1 MTPPPTAR
9 TSGPHRQAEDALRES
24 EARFR
29 SLSAASPIGVF
40 QSDNEGQITYA
51 NPRALQIFSLSEPD
65 ALGHGWLG
73 RIHGD
78 DVDAV
83 VAGWGAALRAGEEY
97 AHEYRLV
104 APDGTIRWVH
114 CTSAPLRIDG
124 VSAGAV
130 GTVEDVTV
138 RKELEAQLRQ
148 AQKMEAVGQLAG
160 GVAHDFNNLLTVI
173 IANAGLALETIAAGH
188 SPEDELQEILRA
200 SERAA
205 SLTRQLLA
213 FSRKQVLQPCLLD
226 LDQVIIGIA
235 PMLERLIGEDIEVV
249 TSIAPDLG
257 IMRADPGQLEQVLV
271 NLAVNARDAM
281 PDGGVLSLRAENL
294 DVRPGER
301 SAPDRVPVGRYV
313 LLTVADTGC
322 GMSPEVR
329 DRVFEPFFTTKALG
343 KGTGLGLSTVYGI
356 VEQSGGMIWVDTT
369 PGHGSAFSMCFP
381 MVAECQAAAVNEDAA
396 GATPRGAE
404 TVLVV
409 EDETGVRLLARK
421 ILERQGYVVIDAANG
436 NEALALAASHRGPI
450 ELLITDMVM
459 PDLNGRDLSKRLLA
473 IYPALRVIYM
483 SGYTDDE
490 IIRRGLEANN
500 RFVEKPFTVETL
512 ACAVRSAL
520 DDQSMPE
527 RRSAR

>member
-1 MTPPPTAR
+1 MIAR
-9 TSGPHRQAEDALRES
+9 APGSPRPAEDALRES

-40 QSDNEGQITYA
+40 QSDNEGRITYA
-51 NPRALQIFSLSEPD
+51 NARALQIFGLSESE
-65 ALGHGWLG
+65 ALGLGWLG
-73 RIHGD
+73 RIHRD
-78 DVDAV
+78 DADAV
-83 VAGWGAALRAGEEY
+83 VTGWGAALRAGEEY

-114 CTSAPLRIDG
+114 CTAAPLRIDG
-124 VSAGAV
+124 VAAGTV
-130 GTVEDVTV
+130 GTVENVTV

-173 IANAGLALETIAAGH
+173 IANAGLALETVAAGH
-188 SPEDELQEILRA
+188 SPEDELTEIMRA

-226 LDQVIIGIA
+226 LDQVITGIA

-249 TSIAPDLG
+249 TGLARDLG
-257 IMRADPGQLEQVLV
+257 MVRADPGQLEQVLV

-281 PDGGVLSLRAENL
+281 PDGGVLTLRAENL
-294 DVRPGER
+294 EVRAGER

-356 VEQSGGMIWVDTT
+356 VEQSGGMIWVDTA
-369 PGHGSAFSMCFP
+369 PGRGTAFSMCFP
-381 MVAECQAAAVNEDAA
+381 LAAESPSHSP
-396 GATPRGAE
+396 GATAADTAPRGAE
-404 TVLVV
+404 TVLVA
-409 EDETGVRLLARK
+409 EDEDGVRVLARK
-421 ILERQGYVVIDAANG
+421 ILERQGYLVIDAASG
-436 NEALALAASHRGPI
+436 ADALALAAGHDGPI
-450 ELLITDMVM
+450 DLLITDMVM
-459 PDLNGRDLSKRLLA
+459 PDLNGRDLSQRLLA
-473 IYPALRVIYM
+473 SHPTLRVIYM
-483 SGYTDDE
+483 SGYTEDE
-490 IIRRGLEANN
+490 MIRRGLEANS

-512 ACAVRSAL
+512 AHAVRSAL
-520 DDQSMPE
+520 D
-527 RRSAR
+527 R

>member
-1 MTPPPTAR
+1 MTTRVGA
-9 TSGPHRQAEDALRES
+9 SQRQAEGALRES

-40 QSDNEGQITYA
+40 QSDNEGRITYA
-51 NPRALQIFSLSEPD
+51 NPRALQIFSLTED
-65 ALGHGWLG
+65 NALGLGWLG
-73 RIHGD
+73 RIHPD

-83 VAGWGAALRAGEEY
+83 IEGWGAALRAGVEY
-97 AHEYRLV
+97 AHEYRV
-104 APDGTIRWVH
+104 MSPDGAIRWVH

-124 VSAGAV
+124 VAAGTV

-173 IANAGLALETIAAGH
+173 IANAGLALETVAAGH
-188 SPEDELQEILRA
+188 SPDDERQEIMRA

-205 SLTRQLLA
+205 ALTRQLLA

-226 LDQVIIGIA
+226 LAQVISNIA

-249 TSIAPDLG
+249 TSIVPNLG
-257 IMRADPGQLEQVLV
+257 VVRADPGQLEQVLV

-294 DVRPGER
+294 EVRAGDR
-301 SAPDRVPVGRYV
+301 TAADRVPVGRYV
-313 LLTVADTGC
+313 VLTVADTGL
-322 GMSPEVR
+322 GMTPEVR
-329 DRVFEPFFTTKALG
+329 ERVFEPFFTTKPLG

-356 VEQSGGMIWVDTT
+356 VEQSGGVIRVDTA
-369 PGHGSAFSMCFP
+369 PGHGCAFSICLP
-381 MVAECQAAAVNEDAA
+381 MVSDCSTSSTMSDAA
-396 GATPRGAE
+396 DAAPRGAE

-421 ILERQGYVVIDAANG
+421 VLERQGYVVIDAANG
-436 NEALALAASHRGPI
+436 HDALALAAAHQGSI
-450 ELLITDMVM
+450 DLLITDMVM
-459 PDLNGRDLSKRLLA
+459 PDLNGLDLSRRLIA
-473 IYPALRVIYM
+473 AHPTLRVIYM

-490 IIRRGLEANN
+490 IIRRGLEASN

-512 ACAVRSAL
+512 ARAVRAAL
-520 DDQSMPE
+520 D
-527 RRSAR
+527 